1 MLKRTNNHE
10 ALKIHTIMTKFPKT
24 GGTELWK
31 KIHHQNHNM
40 NHNMEIR
47 ININMNM
54 NRESA

>member
-1 MLKRTNNHE
+1 
-10 ALKIHTIMTKFPKT
+10 MTKFPKT